1 MLSGQQTAPRV
12 VRQYDF
18 VMSANPISLDEIISS
33 AGRQL
38 RQDFAEIQK
47 CNPHAA
53 ERGSEAEETL
63 KQFLKENCRGVLMW
77 APVL

>member
-1 MLSGQQTAPRV
+1 
-12 VRQYDF
+12 
-18 VMSANPISLDEIISS
+18 MSENPISLDEIISS

-38 RQDFAEIQK
+38 REEFAEIQK

-63 KQFLKENCRGVLMW
+63 KKFLT
-77 APVL
+77 